1 MTRMLGRYQVPGCC
15 PGTRAGRDPGLDCAG
30 GGPMGA
36 RAARRMEARWVAAEV
51 DAELAPDDRERFAG
65 LPGYDASDCQ
75 HGCSGWPCTSER
87 CTFTCHEGWPV
98 KTGP

>member
-1 MTRMLGRYQVPGCC
+1 
-15 PGTRAGRDPGLDCAG
+15 
-30 GGPMGA
+30 
-36 RAARRMEARWVAAEV
+36 MEARWVAAEV